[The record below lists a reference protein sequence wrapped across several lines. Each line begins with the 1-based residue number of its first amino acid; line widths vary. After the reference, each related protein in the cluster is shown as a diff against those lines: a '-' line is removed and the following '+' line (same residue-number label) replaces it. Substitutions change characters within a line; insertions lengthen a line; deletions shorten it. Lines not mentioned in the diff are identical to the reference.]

1 MLKLLYPYI
10 LNAFASA
17 IVGFLIGAVSIFLQ
31 TATTNT
37 FSILAS
43 SSLIGLII
51 GTTSK
56 LSAARFHLLLPY
68 RVSNYLLTFI
78 IIALGMLVTLFP
90 FNLQF
95 TSIVTLVTLA
105 EILGLLITHLNHQYS
120 KKLNE
125 KLKVKQEII
134 KQKNN
139 MH

>member
-17 IVGFLIGAVSIFLQ
+17 FVGFLIGTVSIFLQ
-31 TATTNT
+31 TTTSNS

-43 SSLIGLII
+43 SSLFGLII

-68 RVSNYLLTFI
+68 KASNYLLTFI
-78 IIALGMLVTLFP
+78 IIALGMLVTLSP
-90 FNLQF
+90 FNLPF
-95 TSIVTLVTLA
+95 TNIVILVTLA
-105 EILGLLITHLNHQYS
+105 EILGLLITHLNQQYS

-125 KLKVKQEII
+125 KLKVKQELL

-139 MH
+139 RH